1 VYLSDYQINTLLNF
15 FQKWRIIGLRR
26 KEHLLTDII
35 VITMSAVICGAE
47 KWNQIE
53 LFGKS
58 KQDWFKTFLKLPNG
72 IPSHDT
78 FNRFFTFLDP
88 VKFEN
93 VFREWVKSVS
103 KKITNEVIII
113 DGKTI
118 RGAKAG
124 SKKSPIHMIS
134 AWASSNN
141 LVLGQLKVNEKSNEI
156 TAIPELLDATL
167 IQDCIIT
174 VDAMGC
180 QLEIAKKV
188 IKEGGDYI
196 LAVKGNKKNFN

>member
-1 VYLSDYQINTLLNF
+1 MEDH
-15 FQKWRIIGLRR
+15 RIKRR

-58 KQDWFKTFLKLPNG
+58 EQEWFKRFLKLPNG
-72 IPSHDT
+72 IPSRGT

-93 VFREWVKSVS
+93 IFSEGVESVS
-103 KKITNEVIII
+103 KKITNEVVSI

-118 RGAKAG
+118 RRSKAG
-124 SKKSPIHMIS
+124 GNKSPIHMVS
-134 AWASSNN
+134 AWVSSNN

-156 TAIPELLDATL
+156 TAIPELLDAIL

-174 VDAMGC
+174 IDAMGC
-180 QLEIAKKV
+180 QIDIAKK
-188 IKEGGDYI
+188 K
-196 LAVKGNKKNFN
+196 